1 MDKKTKLELLSNS
14 EAKTEAIGRAIGAAV
29 LAGDVI
35 GLRGELGAGKTRL
48 VKGIALGLDVTE
60 YEKVKSPTF
69 VIVREHPGR
78 LRLFHVDAYRLS
90 GAAELWGLGWEEML
104 NQGGLTVVEWA
115 ERVAEALPADRLN
128 VELEIAGANTR
139 RVRMSWGGTESKD
152 LLGRIRKRWSD
163 K

>member
-1 MDKKTKLELLSNS
+1 MSEQTKLEILSHS
-14 EAKTEAIGRAIGAAV
+14 EAETEAIGRAIGMSAT
-29 LAGDVI
+29 AGDVV
-35 GLRGELGAGKTRL
+35 GLLGELGAGKTRL
-48 VKGIALGLDVTE
+48 VKGIAGGLEVTE
-60 YEKVKSPTF
+60 QEKVKSPTF

-115 ERVAEALPADRLN
+115 ERVSQALPADRLS
-128 VELEIAGANTR
+128 VELEIAGSNSR
-139 RVRMSWGGTESKD
+139 RVRMSCGGTESED
-152 LLGRIRKRWSD
+152 LLRRILKSWSD

>member
-1 MDKKTKLELLSNS
+1 MSEQTKLEILSHS
-14 EAKTEAIGRAIGAAV
+14 EAETEAIGRAIGMSAT
-29 LAGDVI
+29 AGDVV
-35 GLRGELGAGKTRL
+35 GLLGELGAGKTRL
-48 VKGIALGLDVTE
+48 VKGIAGGLEVTE
-60 YEKVKSPTF
+60 QEKVKSPTF

-115 ERVAEALPADRLN
+115 ERVAQALPGDRLT
-128 VELEIAGANTR
+128 VELEIAGANIR
-139 RVRMSWGGTESKD
+139 RVRMSCGGSESKD
-152 LLGRIRKRWSD
+152 LLARIRKRWSD